1 MTKAASQRCSTCAPG
16 LEASNMEA
24 SSGGPNYAPRI
35 VRTEPNRRP
44 GSPASEERRMD
55 LFAITIS
62 ITDGK
67 GHVVLADQAHG
78 EASSCRVEL
87 RFPLGIKPGQGF
99 SDREEQ
105 VIRDARAVLAAALV
119 ALDRR

>member
-1 MTKAASQRCSTCAPG
+1 
-16 LEASNMEA
+16 
-24 SSGGPNYAPRI
+24 
-35 VRTEPNRRP
+35 
-44 GSPASEERRMD
+44 MD

-67 GHVVLADQAHG
+67 GHVALADQAHD

-105 VIRDARAVLAAALV
+105 VIRDARAVPAAALV

>member
-1 MTKAASQRCSTCAPG
+1 M
-16 LEASNMEA
+16 
-24 SSGGPNYAPRI
+24 
-35 VRTEPNRRP
+35 RTEPNRRP
-44 GSPASEERRMD
+44 GSPASEERRID

-67 GHVVLADQAHG
+67 GHVVLADQAHD